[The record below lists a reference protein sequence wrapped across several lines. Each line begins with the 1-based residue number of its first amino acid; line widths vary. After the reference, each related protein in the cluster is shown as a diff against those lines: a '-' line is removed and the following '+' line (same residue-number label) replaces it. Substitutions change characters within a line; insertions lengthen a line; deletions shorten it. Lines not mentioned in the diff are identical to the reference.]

1 MKKLVTFFATLML
14 LQIVTINSNAQGKKE
29 QLYLVGEEV
38 VKPEMSNQYLELNKE
53 LLAFCIKEKFPF
65 TYYIWTT
72 GDFKYYL
79 WYPIESMNDVTKISA
94 AWDSIVAHYGTEKF
108 KRFSE
113 CVEYSID
120 KIIVTRSDL
129 SYEPPES
136 RLKGDEGTY
145 CYWQEFYL
153 KKGSEKNVEAL
164 INKATAIFRDK
175 KYNDAIHFGYGE
187 VGYENPVLFNWGF
200 GKNIT
205 DFYEQD
211 KKYESLF
218 GEELKDISKEF
229 ATYVRKVEKKDV
241 WWLKNLSYNP
251 VE

>member
-1 MKKLVTFFATLML
+1 MKKSIAFFAIL
-14 LQIVTINSNAQGKKE
+14 LLLEILAFNSNAQGKKE
-29 QLYLVGEEV
+29 QLWLVGEEV
-38 VKPEMSNQYLELNKE
+38 VKPEMVNQYLELNKE
-53 LLAFCIKEKFPF
+53 LLALCLKDKFPF
-65 TYYIWTT
+65 SFNLWTS
-72 GDFKYYL
+72 GDFRYYL
-79 WYPIESMNDVTKISA
+79 WYPIESMNDIAKIST

-113 CVEYSID
+113 CIEYSIE
-120 KIIVTRSDL
+120 KVTVSRMDL
-129 SYEPPES
+129 SFIPPES
-136 RLKGDEGTY
+136 RLKDDERTY

-164 INKATAIFRDK
+164 INKATATFRDK
-175 KYNDAIHFGYGE
+175 KYNDAIYFGYGK

-205 DFYEQD
+205 DFYEQE

-218 GEELKDISKEF
+218 GEELKDINKEF
-229 ATYVRKVEKKDV
+229 TTYVRKVEKKDV

-251 VE
+251 VK